1 MEYVESILDLV
12 GNTPLV
18 RLSKVTEGLRP
29 LILAKLE
36 QLNPGGS
43 VKDRIGLSMLEDAE
57 GRGLLR
63 PGGTVVEP
71 TSGNTG
77 HGLAMAAA
85 IKGYKMIFVMPD
97 KMSAEKI
104 SLLRAYGA
112 EVVICPTN
120 VERESPQSYY
130 SVAERLT
137 REIPGAF
144 QPNQYFNPRNP
155 EAHYRTTGPE
165 IWRQTDG
172 RITTFVAGVGTGGT
186 ISGVG
191 KYLKE
196 QNPAVRVI
204 GADPE
209 GSIFSG
215 EIAPYK
221 VEGVG
226 EDFWPGTFDR
236 EIVDEFIQ
244 VTDRECFV
252 AARKL
257 ARQEGILVGGSA
269 GLALHAAIQVAVDS
283 KPDDVIVVLLP
294 DTGRNYLSKFFS
306 DEWMRQNG
314 YLQRLVPARV
324 REVIDSHTDGV
335 PELVSVGAGK
345 SVGEAIDLM
354 QQYGISQLLVT
365 ENGSSAGGGVVGSI
379 QERTLLDRIYRDPSV
394 VTTSVSTAMDPP
406 FARVA
411 AGAPI
416 EEAFEALLGGEPAL
430 MIVEGELAG
439 RSDHPQRP
447 VGVRRPPRA
456 ELTGMDQPRKPL
468 GLATRAVHVGQGPD
482 PATGAVIVPIH
493 LATTFVHES
502 PGRHKGF
509 EYSRSG
515 NPTRNNLEA
524 CLASLE
530 GAKHGL
536 AFSSGLA
543 ATTAVVLLLDPGD
556 HVVLTEDVY
565 GGTFRLFDQ
574 VFSRY
579 GITYTPSI
587 RATWMPSRRR

>member
-1 MEYVESILDLV
+1 VEYVESILDLV

-57 GRGLLR
+57 RRGLLR

-130 SVAERLT
+130 SVADRLT
-137 REIPGAF
+137 REVPGAF

-155 EAHYRTTGPE
+155 EAHYNTTGPE

-186 ISGVG
+186 ITGVG

-209 GSIFSG
+209 GSIYSG

-236 EIVDEFIQ
+236 EVVDEFIQ
-244 VTDRECFV
+244 VTDRESFV

-324 REVIDSHTDGV
+324 REVFDSHSDGV

-365 ENGSSAGGGVVGSI
+365 ENGKAAGGGVVGSI
-379 QERTLLDRIYRDPSV
+379 QERTLLDRIYRDPTM

-430 MIVEGELAG
+430 MIVEGDL
-439 RSDHPQRP
+439 P
-447 VGVRRPPRA
+447 VGVITRSDLLEFVARR
-456 ELTGMDQPRKPL
+456 
-468 GLATRAVHVGQGPD
+468 
-482 PATGAVIVPIH
+482 
-493 LATTFVHES
+493 
-502 PGRHKGF
+502 GR
-509 EYSRSG
+509 S
-515 NPTRNNLEA
+515 
-524 CLASLE
+524 
-530 GAKHGL
+530 
-536 AFSSGLA
+536 
-543 ATTAVVLLLDPGD
+543 
-556 HVVLTEDVY
+556 
-565 GGTFRLFDQ
+565 
-574 VFSRY
+574 
-579 GITYTPSI
+579 
-587 RATWMPSRRR
+587 

>member
-18 RLSKVTEGLRP
+18 RLHKVTEGLRP

-43 VKDRIGLSMLEDAE
+43 VKDRIGLSMLQDAE

-63 PGGTVVEP
+63 PGGTIVEP

-130 SVAERLT
+130 SVADRLT
-137 REIPGAF
+137 REVPGAF

-186 ISGVG
+186 ITGVG

-209 GSIFSG
+209 GSIYSG

-294 DTGRNYLSKFFS
+294 DTGRNYLTKFFS

-365 ENGSSAGGGVVGSI
+365 ENGSNAGGGVVGSI
-379 QERTLLDRIYRDPSV
+379 QERTLLDRIYRDPTM

-430 MIVEGELAG
+430 MIVEGEL
-439 RSDHPQRP
+439 P
-447 VGVRRPPRA
+447 VGVITRSDLLEFVARR
-456 ELTGMDQPRKPL
+456 
-468 GLATRAVHVGQGPD
+468 
-482 PATGAVIVPIH
+482 
-493 LATTFVHES
+493 
-502 PGRHKGF
+502 GR
-509 EYSRSG
+509 S
-515 NPTRNNLEA
+515 
-524 CLASLE
+524 
-530 GAKHGL
+530 
-536 AFSSGLA
+536 
-543 ATTAVVLLLDPGD
+543 
-556 HVVLTEDVY
+556 
-565 GGTFRLFDQ
+565 
-574 VFSRY
+574 
-579 GITYTPSI
+579 
-587 RATWMPSRRR
+587 

>member
-1 MEYVESILDLV
+1 VEYVESILDLV

-57 GRGLLR
+57 RRGLLR

-97 KMSAEKI
+97 KMSSEKI

-120 VERESPQSYY
+120 VERESAQSYY
-130 SVAERLT
+130 SVADRLT
-137 REIPGAF
+137 REVPGAF

-186 ISGVG
+186 ITGVG

-209 GSIFSG
+209 GSIYSG

-236 EIVDEFIQ
+236 EVVDEFIQ

-324 REVIDSHTDGV
+324 REVIDSQSDGV

-365 ENGSSAGGGVVGSI
+365 ENGTTAGGGVVGSI
-379 QERTLLDRIYRDPSV
+379 QERTLLDRVYRDPAV

-430 MIVEGELAG
+430 MIVEGDL
-439 RSDHPQRP
+439 P
-447 VGVRRPPRA
+447 VGVITRSDLLEFVARR
-456 ELTGMDQPRKPL
+456 
-468 GLATRAVHVGQGPD
+468 
-482 PATGAVIVPIH
+482 
-493 LATTFVHES
+493 
-502 PGRHKGF
+502 GRG
-509 EYSRSG
+509 
-515 NPTRNNLEA
+515 
-524 CLASLE
+524 
-530 GAKHGL
+530 
-536 AFSSGLA
+536 
-543 ATTAVVLLLDPGD
+543 
-556 HVVLTEDVY
+556 
-565 GGTFRLFDQ
+565 
-574 VFSRY
+574 
-579 GITYTPSI
+579 
-587 RATWMPSRRR
+587 

>member
-1 MEYVESILDLV
+1 VEYVESILDLV

-57 GRGLLR
+57 SRGLLR

-236 EIVDEFIQ
+236 EVVDEFIQ

-324 REVIDSHTDGV
+324 REVIDAHTDGV

-365 ENGSSAGGGVVGSI
+365 ENGTTAGGGVVGSI
-379 QERTLLDRIYRDPSV
+379 QERTLLDRIYRDPAV

-430 MIVEGELAG
+430 MIVEGDL
-439 RSDHPQRP
+439 P
-447 VGVRRPPRA
+447 VGVITRSDLLEFVARR
-456 ELTGMDQPRKPL
+456 
-468 GLATRAVHVGQGPD
+468 
-482 PATGAVIVPIH
+482 
-493 LATTFVHES
+493 
-502 PGRHKGF
+502 GR
-509 EYSRSG
+509 S
-515 NPTRNNLEA
+515 
-524 CLASLE
+524 
-530 GAKHGL
+530 
-536 AFSSGLA
+536 
-543 ATTAVVLLLDPGD
+543 
-556 HVVLTEDVY
+556 
-565 GGTFRLFDQ
+565 
-574 VFSRY
+574 
-579 GITYTPSI
+579 
-587 RATWMPSRRR
+587 

>member
-1 MEYVESILDLV
+1 VEYVESILDLV

-29 LILAKLE
+29 VILAKLE

-43 VKDRIGLSMLEDAE
+43 VKDRIGLAMLEDAE
-57 GRGLLR
+57 QRGLLR
-63 PGGTVVEP
+63 PGGTIVEP

-130 SVAERLT
+130 SVADRLT
-137 REIPGAF
+137 REVPGAF

-155 EAHYRTTGPE
+155 EVHYRSTGPE
-165 IWRQTDG
+165 IWRQTEG

-191 KYLKE
+191 RYLKE
-196 QNPAVRVI
+196 QNPGVRVI

-209 GSIFSG
+209 GSIYSG

-236 EIVDEFIQ
+236 EVVDEFIQ
-244 VTDRECFV
+244 VTDRESFV

-283 KPDDVIVVLLP
+283 KADDVIVVLLP

-324 REVIDSHTDGV
+324 REVIDAAHTDHV
-335 PELVSVGAGK
+335 PELVSVGA
-345 SVGEAIDLM
+345 SRTVGEAIDLM

-365 ENGSSAGGGVVGSI
+365 EMGETTLTGVVGSI
-379 QERTLLDRIYRDPSV
+379 QERTLLDRIYRDPAV

-430 MIVEGELAG
+430 MIVEGE
-439 RSDHPQRP
+439 QP
-447 VGVRRPPRA
+447 VGVI
-456 ELTGMDQPRKPL
+456 
-468 GLATRAVHVGQGPD
+468 TRSD
-482 PATGAVIVPIH
+482 
-493 LATTFVHES
+493 LLEFVAHR
-502 PGRHKGF
+502 GRG
-509 EYSRSG
+509 
-515 NPTRNNLEA
+515 
-524 CLASLE
+524 
-530 GAKHGL
+530 
-536 AFSSGLA
+536 
-543 ATTAVVLLLDPGD
+543 
-556 HVVLTEDVY
+556 
-565 GGTFRLFDQ
+565 
-574 VFSRY
+574 
-579 GITYTPSI
+579 
-587 RATWMPSRRR
+587 

>member
-1 MEYVESILDLV
+1 VEYVESILDLV

-29 LILAKLE
+29 VILAKLE

-43 VKDRIGLSMLEDAE
+43 VKDRIGLAMLEDAE
-57 GRGLLR
+57 RRGLLR
-63 PGGTVVEP
+63 PGGTIVEP

-85 IKGYKMIFVMPD
+85 IKGYKMICVMPD

-120 VERESPQSYY
+120 VERDSPQSYY
-130 SVAERLT
+130 SVADRLT
-137 REIPGAF
+137 REVPGAF

-165 IWRQTDG
+165 IWRQTEG

-191 KYLKE
+191 RYLKE

-209 GSIFSG
+209 GSIYSG

-269 GLALHAAIQVAVDS
+269 GLALLAAIQVAVDS

-324 REVIDSHTDGV
+324 REVIDAAHTDHV

-345 SVGEAIDLM
+345 TVGEAIDLM

-365 ENGSSAGGGVVGSI
+365 ESGGTALNGVVGSI
-379 QERTLLDRIYRDPSV
+379 QERTLLDRIYRDPTV

-430 MIVEGELAG
+430 MIVEGDE
-439 RSDHPQRP
+439 P
-447 VGVRRPPRA
+447 VGVI
-456 ELTGMDQPRKPL
+456 
-468 GLATRAVHVGQGPD
+468 TRSD
-482 PATGAVIVPIH
+482 
-493 LATTFVHES
+493 LLEFVAHR
-502 PGRHKGF
+502 GRG
-509 EYSRSG
+509 
-515 NPTRNNLEA
+515 
-524 CLASLE
+524 
-530 GAKHGL
+530 
-536 AFSSGLA
+536 
-543 ATTAVVLLLDPGD
+543 
-556 HVVLTEDVY
+556 
-565 GGTFRLFDQ
+565 
-574 VFSRY
+574 
-579 GITYTPSI
+579 
-587 RATWMPSRRR
+587 

>member
-1 MEYVESILDLV
+1 VEYVESILDLV

-18 RLSKVTEGLRP
+18 RLNKVTEGLRP

-57 GRGLLR
+57 RRGLLR
-63 PGGTVVEP
+63 PGGTIVEP

-137 REIPGAF
+137 REVPGAF

-196 QNPAVRVI
+196 QNPKVRVI

-324 REVIDSHTDGV
+324 REVIDSHSDGV

-365 ENGSSAGGGVVGSI
+365 ENGSTAGGGVVGSI
-379 QERTLLDRIYRDPSV
+379 QERTLLDRIYRDPAV

-430 MIVEGELAG
+430 MIVEGDL
-439 RSDHPQRP
+439 P
-447 VGVRRPPRA
+447 VGVITRSDLLEFVARR
-456 ELTGMDQPRKPL
+456 
-468 GLATRAVHVGQGPD
+468 
-482 PATGAVIVPIH
+482 
-493 LATTFVHES
+493 
-502 PGRHKGF
+502 GR
-509 EYSRSG
+509 S
-515 NPTRNNLEA
+515 
-524 CLASLE
+524 
-530 GAKHGL
+530 
-536 AFSSGLA
+536 
-543 ATTAVVLLLDPGD
+543 
-556 HVVLTEDVY
+556 
-565 GGTFRLFDQ
+565 
-574 VFSRY
+574 
-579 GITYTPSI
+579 
-587 RATWMPSRRR
+587 

>member
-1 MEYVESILDLV
+1 VEYVESILDLV

-29 LILAKLE
+29 VILAKLE

-43 VKDRIGLSMLEDAE
+43 VKDRIGLAMLEDAE
-57 GRGLLR
+57 QRGLLR
-63 PGGTVVEP
+63 PGGTIVEP

-104 SLLRAYGA
+104 ALLRAYGA

-172 RITTFVAGVGTGGT
+172 RITTFVAGVGTGGP

-196 QNPAVRVI
+196 QNPAVRVV

-236 EIVDEFIQ
+236 EVVDEFIQ

-365 ENGSSAGGGVVGSI
+365 ENGSSAGGGVLGSI

-430 MIVEGELAG
+430 MIVEGDL
-439 RSDHPQRP
+439 P
-447 VGVRRPPRA
+447 VGVITRSDLLEFVARR
-456 ELTGMDQPRKPL
+456 
-468 GLATRAVHVGQGPD
+468 
-482 PATGAVIVPIH
+482 
-493 LATTFVHES
+493 
-502 PGRHKGF
+502 GR
-509 EYSRSG
+509 S
-515 NPTRNNLEA
+515 
-524 CLASLE
+524 
-530 GAKHGL
+530 
-536 AFSSGLA
+536 
-543 ATTAVVLLLDPGD
+543 
-556 HVVLTEDVY
+556 
-565 GGTFRLFDQ
+565 
-574 VFSRY
+574 
-579 GITYTPSI
+579 
-587 RATWMPSRRR
+587 

>member
-1 MEYVESILDLV
+1 VEYVESILDLV

-57 GRGLLR
+57 RRGLLR

-97 KMSAEKI
+97 KMSSEKI

-120 VERESPQSYY
+120 VERESAQSYY
-130 SVAERLT
+130 SVADRIT
-137 REIPGAF
+137 REVPGAF

-186 ISGVG
+186 ITGVG

-209 GSIFSG
+209 GSIYSG

-236 EIVDEFIQ
+236 DVVDEFIQ

-324 REVIDSHTDGV
+324 REVIDSQSDGV

-365 ENGSSAGGGVVGSI
+365 ENGTSARGGVVGSI
-379 QERTLLDRIYRDPSV
+379 QERTLLDRVYRDPAV

-406 FARVA
+406 FARVNS
-411 AGAPI
+411 GAPI

-430 MIVEGELAG
+430 MIVEG
-439 RSDHPQRP
+439 DVP
-447 VGVRRPPRA
+447 VGVITRSDLLEFVARR
-456 ELTGMDQPRKPL
+456 
-468 GLATRAVHVGQGPD
+468 
-482 PATGAVIVPIH
+482 
-493 LATTFVHES
+493 
-502 PGRHKGF
+502 GRG
-509 EYSRSG
+509 
-515 NPTRNNLEA
+515 
-524 CLASLE
+524 
-530 GAKHGL
+530 
-536 AFSSGLA
+536 
-543 ATTAVVLLLDPGD
+543 
-556 HVVLTEDVY
+556 
-565 GGTFRLFDQ
+565 
-574 VFSRY
+574 
-579 GITYTPSI
+579 
-587 RATWMPSRRR
+587 

>member
-1 MEYVESILDLV
+1 VEYVESILDLV

-57 GRGLLR
+57 RRGLLR

-97 KMSAEKI
+97 KMSSEKI

-120 VERESPQSYY
+120 VDRESAQSYY
-130 SVAERLT
+130 SVADRLT
-137 REIPGAF
+137 REVPGAF

-186 ISGVG
+186 ITGVG

-209 GSIFSG
+209 GSIYSG

-236 EIVDEFIQ
+236 EVVDEFIQ

-324 REVIDSHTDGV
+324 REVIDSQSDGV

-365 ENGSSAGGGVVGSI
+365 ENGSTAGGGVVGSI
-379 QERTLLDRIYRDPSV
+379 QERTLLDRVYRDPTV

-411 AGAPI
+411 SGAPI

-430 MIVEGELAG
+430 MIVEG
-439 RSDHPQRP
+439 DVP
-447 VGVRRPPRA
+447 VGVITRSDLLEFVARR
-456 ELTGMDQPRKPL
+456 
-468 GLATRAVHVGQGPD
+468 
-482 PATGAVIVPIH
+482 
-493 LATTFVHES
+493 
-502 PGRHKGF
+502 GR
-509 EYSRSG
+509 S
-515 NPTRNNLEA
+515 
-524 CLASLE
+524 
-530 GAKHGL
+530 
-536 AFSSGLA
+536 
-543 ATTAVVLLLDPGD
+543 
-556 HVVLTEDVY
+556 
-565 GGTFRLFDQ
+565 
-574 VFSRY
+574 
-579 GITYTPSI
+579 
-587 RATWMPSRRR
+587 

>member
-18 RLSKVTEGLRP
+18 RLNKVTEGLRP

-43 VKDRIGLSMLEDAE
+43 VKDRIGLSMLVDAE

-63 PGGTVVEP
+63 PGGTIVEP

-130 SVAERLT
+130 SVADRLT
-137 REIPGAF
+137 REVPGAF

-186 ISGVG
+186 ITGVG

-209 GSIFSG
+209 GSIYSG

-236 EIVDEFIQ
+236 EVVDEFIQ

-335 PELVSVGAGK
+335 PELVSVSAGK

-365 ENGSSAGGGVVGSI
+365 ENGSTTGGGVVGSI
-379 QERTLLDRIYRDPSV
+379 QERTLLDRIYRDPTM

-430 MIVEGELAG
+430 MIVEGDL
-439 RSDHPQRP
+439 P
-447 VGVRRPPRA
+447 VGVITRSDLLEFVARR
-456 ELTGMDQPRKPL
+456 
-468 GLATRAVHVGQGPD
+468 
-482 PATGAVIVPIH
+482 
-493 LATTFVHES
+493 
-502 PGRHKGF
+502 GR
-509 EYSRSG
+509 S
-515 NPTRNNLEA
+515 
-524 CLASLE
+524 
-530 GAKHGL
+530 
-536 AFSSGLA
+536 
-543 ATTAVVLLLDPGD
+543 
-556 HVVLTEDVY
+556 
-565 GGTFRLFDQ
+565 
-574 VFSRY
+574 
-579 GITYTPSI
+579 
-587 RATWMPSRRR
+587 

>member
-18 RLSKVTEGLRP
+18 RLNKVTEGLRP
-29 LILAKLE
+29 LVLAKLE

-63 PGGTVVEP
+63 PGGTIVEP

-120 VERESPQSYY
+120 VERESSQSYY
-130 SVAERLT
+130 SVADRLT
-137 REIPGAF
+137 REVPGAF

-186 ISGVG
+186 ITGVG

-209 GSIFSG
+209 GSIYSG

-236 EIVDEFIQ
+236 EVVDEFIQ
-244 VTDRECFV
+244 VTDRESFV

-365 ENGSSAGGGVVGSI
+365 ENGATAGGGVVGSI
-379 QERTLLDRIYRDPSV
+379 QERTLLDRIYRDPAV

-430 MIVEGELAG
+430 MIVEGDL
-439 RSDHPQRP
+439 P
-447 VGVRRPPRA
+447 VGVITRSDLLEFVARR
-456 ELTGMDQPRKPL
+456 
-468 GLATRAVHVGQGPD
+468 
-482 PATGAVIVPIH
+482 
-493 LATTFVHES
+493 
-502 PGRHKGF
+502 GR
-509 EYSRSG
+509 
-515 NPTRNNLEA
+515 T
-524 CLASLE
+524 
-530 GAKHGL
+530 
-536 AFSSGLA
+536 
-543 ATTAVVLLLDPGD
+543 
-556 HVVLTEDVY
+556 
-565 GGTFRLFDQ
+565 
-574 VFSRY
+574 
-579 GITYTPSI
+579 
-587 RATWMPSRRR
+587 

>member
-18 RLSKVTEGLRP
+18 RLHKVTEGLRP

-63 PGGTVVEP
+63 PGGTIVEP

-120 VERESPQSYY
+120 VERESQQSYY
-130 SVAERLT
+130 SVADRLT
-137 REIPGAF
+137 REVPGAF

-186 ISGVG
+186 ITGVG

-209 GSIFSG
+209 GSIYSG

-365 ENGSSAGGGVVGSI
+365 ENGSTAGGGVVGSI
-379 QERTLLDRIYRDPSV
+379 QERTLLDRIYRDPTV

-430 MIVEGELAG
+430 MIVEGDL
-439 RSDHPQRP
+439 P
-447 VGVRRPPRA
+447 VGVITRSDLLEFVARR
-456 ELTGMDQPRKPL
+456 
-468 GLATRAVHVGQGPD
+468 
-482 PATGAVIVPIH
+482 
-493 LATTFVHES
+493 
-502 PGRHKGF
+502 GR
-509 EYSRSG
+509 S
-515 NPTRNNLEA
+515 
-524 CLASLE
+524 
-530 GAKHGL
+530 
-536 AFSSGLA
+536 
-543 ATTAVVLLLDPGD
+543 
-556 HVVLTEDVY
+556 
-565 GGTFRLFDQ
+565 
-574 VFSRY
+574 
-579 GITYTPSI
+579 
-587 RATWMPSRRR
+587 

>member
-1 MEYVESILDLV
+1 VEYVESILDLV

-57 GRGLLR
+57 RRGLLR
-63 PGGTVVEP
+63 PGGTVIEP

-120 VERESPQSYY
+120 VDRESPQSYY
-130 SVAERLT
+130 SVAERLS
-137 REIPGAF
+137 REIPGGF

-155 EAHYRTTGPE
+155 EAHYKTTGPE

-172 RITTFVAGVGTGGT
+172 KITTFVAGVGTGGT

-196 QNPAVRVI
+196 QNPAIRVI

-324 REVIDSHTDGV
+324 REVIDAHSGGV
-335 PELVSVGAGK
+335 PELVSVGAGR

-365 ENGSSAGGGVVGSI
+365 ENGSTAGIGVVGSI
-379 QERTLLDRIYRDPSV
+379 QERTLLDRIYRDPAV

-406 FARVA
+406 FAKVA

-430 MIVEGELAG
+430 MIVEGDL
-439 RSDHPQRP
+439 P
-447 VGVRRPPRA
+447 VGVITRSDLLEFVARR
-456 ELTGMDQPRKPL
+456 
-468 GLATRAVHVGQGPD
+468 
-482 PATGAVIVPIH
+482 
-493 LATTFVHES
+493 
-502 PGRHKGF
+502 GR
-509 EYSRSG
+509 
-515 NPTRNNLEA
+515 P
-524 CLASLE
+524 
-530 GAKHGL
+530 
-536 AFSSGLA
+536 
-543 ATTAVVLLLDPGD
+543 
-556 HVVLTEDVY
+556 
-565 GGTFRLFDQ
+565 
-574 VFSRY
+574 
-579 GITYTPSI
+579 
-587 RATWMPSRRR
+587 

>member
-1 MEYVESILDLV
+1 VEYVESILDLV

-29 LILAKLE
+29 VILAKLE

-43 VKDRIGLSMLEDAE
+43 VKDRIGLAMLEDAE
-57 GRGLLR
+57 QRGLLR
-63 PGGTVVEP
+63 PGGTIVEP

-130 SVAERLT
+130 SVADRLT
-137 REIPGAF
+137 REVPGAF

-165 IWRQTDG
+165 IWRQTEG

-191 KYLKE
+191 RYLKE

-209 GSIFSG
+209 GSIYSG

-236 EIVDEFIQ
+236 DVVDEFIQ

-283 KPDDVIVVLLP
+283 KPDDVIVVLLA

-324 REVIDSHTDGV
+324 REVIDAAHTDHV

-345 SVGEAIDLM
+345 TVGEAIDLM

-365 ENGSSAGGGVVGSI
+365 ESGGTALNGVVGSI
-379 QERTLLDRIYRDPSV
+379 QERTLLDRIYRDPTV

-430 MIVEGELAG
+430 MIVDGDE
-439 RSDHPQRP
+439 P
-447 VGVRRPPRA
+447 VGVI
-456 ELTGMDQPRKPL
+456 
-468 GLATRAVHVGQGPD
+468 TRSD
-482 PATGAVIVPIH
+482 
-493 LATTFVHES
+493 LLEFVAHR
-502 PGRHKGF
+502 GRG
-509 EYSRSG
+509 
-515 NPTRNNLEA
+515 
-524 CLASLE
+524 
-530 GAKHGL
+530 
-536 AFSSGLA
+536 
-543 ATTAVVLLLDPGD
+543 
-556 HVVLTEDVY
+556 
-565 GGTFRLFDQ
+565 
-574 VFSRY
+574 
-579 GITYTPSI
+579 
-587 RATWMPSRRR
+587 

>member
-1 MEYVESILDLV
+1 VEYVESILDLV

-57 GRGLLR
+57 RRGLLR

-236 EIVDEFIQ
+236 EVVDEFIQ

-324 REVIDSHTDGV
+324 REVIDAHTDGV

-365 ENGSSAGGGVVGSI
+365 ENGTTAGGGVVGSI
-379 QERTLLDRIYRDPSV
+379 QERTLLDRIYRDPAV

-430 MIVEGELAG
+430 MIVEGDL
-439 RSDHPQRP
+439 P
-447 VGVRRPPRA
+447 VGVITRSDLLEFVARR
-456 ELTGMDQPRKPL
+456 
-468 GLATRAVHVGQGPD
+468 
-482 PATGAVIVPIH
+482 
-493 LATTFVHES
+493 
-502 PGRHKGF
+502 GR
-509 EYSRSG
+509 S
-515 NPTRNNLEA
+515 
-524 CLASLE
+524 
-530 GAKHGL
+530 
-536 AFSSGLA
+536 
-543 ATTAVVLLLDPGD
+543 
-556 HVVLTEDVY
+556 
-565 GGTFRLFDQ
+565 
-574 VFSRY
+574 
-579 GITYTPSI
+579 
-587 RATWMPSRRR
+587 

>member
-57 GRGLLR
+57 SRGLLR
-63 PGGTVVEP
+63 PGGTLVEP

-130 SVAERLT
+130 SVADRLT
-137 REIPGAF
+137 REVPGAF

-186 ISGVG
+186 ITGVG

-209 GSIFSG
+209 GSIYSG

-236 EIVDEFIQ
+236 DVVDEFIQ
-244 VTDRECFV
+244 VTDRESFV

-283 KPDDVIVVLLP
+283 KPDDVIVVLFP

-365 ENGSSAGGGVVGSI
+365 ENGSTAAGGVVGSI
-379 QERTLLDRIYRDPSV
+379 QERTLLDRIYRDPTM

-430 MIVEGELAG
+430 MIVEGDL
-439 RSDHPQRP
+439 P
-447 VGVRRPPRA
+447 VGVITRSDLLEFVARR
-456 ELTGMDQPRKPL
+456 
-468 GLATRAVHVGQGPD
+468 
-482 PATGAVIVPIH
+482 
-493 LATTFVHES
+493 
-502 PGRHKGF
+502 GR
-509 EYSRSG
+509 S
-515 NPTRNNLEA
+515 
-524 CLASLE
+524 
-530 GAKHGL
+530 
-536 AFSSGLA
+536 
-543 ATTAVVLLLDPGD
+543 
-556 HVVLTEDVY
+556 
-565 GGTFRLFDQ
+565 
-574 VFSRY
+574 
-579 GITYTPSI
+579 
-587 RATWMPSRRR
+587 

>member
-1 MEYVESILDLV
+1 VEYVESILDLV

-57 GRGLLR
+57 RRGLLR

-97 KMSAEKI
+97 KMSSEKI

-120 VERESPQSYY
+120 VERDSPQSYY

-137 REIPGAF
+137 REVPGAF

-186 ISGVG
+186 ITGVG

-196 QNPAVRVI
+196 QNPAVRVV

-236 EIVDEFIQ
+236 DIVDEFIQ

-365 ENGSSAGGGVVGSI
+365 ENGSTAAGGVVGSI
-379 QERTLLDRIYRDPSV
+379 QERTLLDRIYRDPTV

-430 MIVEGELAG
+430 MIVEGDL
-439 RSDHPQRP
+439 P
-447 VGVRRPPRA
+447 VGVITRSDLLEFVARR
-456 ELTGMDQPRKPL
+456 
-468 GLATRAVHVGQGPD
+468 
-482 PATGAVIVPIH
+482 
-493 LATTFVHES
+493 
-502 PGRHKGF
+502 GRG
-509 EYSRSG
+509 
-515 NPTRNNLEA
+515 
-524 CLASLE
+524 
-530 GAKHGL
+530 
-536 AFSSGLA
+536 
-543 ATTAVVLLLDPGD
+543 
-556 HVVLTEDVY
+556 
-565 GGTFRLFDQ
+565 
-574 VFSRY
+574 
-579 GITYTPSI
+579 
-587 RATWMPSRRR
+587 

>member
-18 RLSKVTEGLRP
+18 RLHKVTEGLRP
-29 LILAKLE
+29 IILAKLE

-43 VKDRIGLSMLEDAE
+43 VKDRIGLAMLEDAE
-57 GRGLLR
+57 QRGLLR
-63 PGGTVVEP
+63 PGGTIVEP

-97 KMSAEKI
+97 KMSPEKI

-120 VERESPQSYY
+120 VDRDSPQSYY

-137 REIPGAF
+137 REVPGAF

-165 IWRQTDG
+165 IWRQTEG

-186 ISGVG
+186 ISGAG
-191 KYLKE
+191 RYLKE
-196 QNPAVRVI
+196 QNAAVRVI

-209 GSIFSG
+209 GSIYSG
-215 EIAPYK
+215 DIAPYK

-244 VTDRECFV
+244 VTDRESFV

-269 GLALHAAIQVAVDS
+269 GMALHAAIQVAVDS
-283 KPDDVIVVLLP
+283 KADDVIVVLLP

-324 REVIDSHTDGV
+324 REVIDAAHTDHV
-335 PELVSVGAGK
+335 PELVSVGAGRT
-345 SVGEAIDLM
+345 VGEAIDLM

-365 ENGSSAGGGVVGSI
+365 ENGKTTLDGVVGSI
-379 QERTLLDRIYRDPSV
+379 QERTLLDRIYRDPTV

-416 EEAFEALLGGEPAL
+416 EDAFEALLGGEPAL
-430 MIVEGELAG
+430 MIVDGDE
-439 RSDHPQRP
+439 P
-447 VGVRRPPRA
+447 VGVITRSDLLEFVAHRGRA
-456 ELTGMDQPRKPL
+456 
-468 GLATRAVHVGQGPD
+468 
-482 PATGAVIVPIH
+482 
-493 LATTFVHES
+493 
-502 PGRHKGF
+502 
-509 EYSRSG
+509 
-515 NPTRNNLEA
+515 
-524 CLASLE
+524 
-530 GAKHGL
+530 
-536 AFSSGLA
+536 
-543 ATTAVVLLLDPGD
+543 
-556 HVVLTEDVY
+556 
-565 GGTFRLFDQ
+565 
-574 VFSRY
+574 
-579 GITYTPSI
+579 
-587 RATWMPSRRR
+587 

>member
-1 MEYVESILDLV
+1 VEYVESILDLV

-57 GRGLLR
+57 RRGLLR
-63 PGGTVVEP
+63 PGGTVIEP

-120 VERESPQSYY
+120 VDRESPQSYY
-130 SVAERLT
+130 SVAERLS
-137 REIPGAF
+137 REIPGGF

-155 EAHYRTTGPE
+155 EAHYKTTGPE

-172 RITTFVAGVGTGGT
+172 KITTFVAGVGTGGT

-196 QNPAVRVI
+196 QNPAIRVI

-324 REVIDSHTDGV
+324 REVIDAHSDGV
-335 PELVSVGAGK
+335 PELVSVGSGR

-365 ENGSSAGGGVVGSI
+365 ENGSTAGIGVVGSI
-379 QERTLLDRIYRDPSV
+379 QERTLLDRIYRDPAV

-406 FARVA
+406 FAKVA

-430 MIVEGELAG
+430 MIVEGDL
-439 RSDHPQRP
+439 P
-447 VGVRRPPRA
+447 VGVITRSDLLEFVARR
-456 ELTGMDQPRKPL
+456 
-468 GLATRAVHVGQGPD
+468 
-482 PATGAVIVPIH
+482 
-493 LATTFVHES
+493 
-502 PGRHKGF
+502 GR
-509 EYSRSG
+509 
-515 NPTRNNLEA
+515 P
-524 CLASLE
+524 
-530 GAKHGL
+530 
-536 AFSSGLA
+536 
-543 ATTAVVLLLDPGD
+543 
-556 HVVLTEDVY
+556 
-565 GGTFRLFDQ
+565 
-574 VFSRY
+574 
-579 GITYTPSI
+579 
-587 RATWMPSRRR
+587 